1 MHLFKREFKA
11 LCNDPWQLAVTTYV
25 PLFFML
31 CLWWIFS
38 AAIPERLPVAVVDYD
53 NSTMSRQLIRHL
65 DASPAIDVINFAKT
79 SSAQK
84 AMQNAKVFALVTFPH
99 DLKRDLLTHGQP
111 TIDIRYNAQLL
122 LVGKLLSSEIN
133 KSLADE
139 LHHLSKLKQLL
150 SGVSS
155 HQAGININPVR
166 SQITPLYNSSKNY
179 VAFLIPPM
187 AFALLQLIAMIS
199 FINSINYEFRHDTT
213 AIWKSLGIW
222 KVLGCKISFYTS
234 IMLLHGAF
242 IYSLLYYFIGFHNN
256 GEVLTLL
263 LALTVMLLAV
273 WLIVL
278 FLFFLLKDGVRVTS
292 IGSSWLA
299 PAFGFMGVTFPV
311 QSMPQFAQYYRSIM
325 PSSHYIDTH
334 VKVANHGQNIWDTLL
349 GFSSYL
355 GFLVLVPIIILL
367 INKYFSALQD
377 TTKNESS
384 IEATQ

>member
-1 MHLFKREFKA
+1 MHLFKREFNA

-38 AAIPERLPVAVVDYD
+38 AAVPERLHVGVVDYD

-65 DASPAIDVINFAKT
+65 DASPAIDLISYAKT

-84 AMQNAKVFALVTFPH
+84 AMQNAKVFAVVTFPH
-99 DLKRDLLTHGQP
+99 NLKRDLMTHQQP
-111 TIDIRYNAQLL
+111 TIDIRYNSQLL

-139 LHHLSKLKQLL
+139 LHHLSKIKQLL
-150 SGVSS
+150 AGVSS
-155 HQAGININPVR
+155 HQANININPVR

-187 AFALLQLIAMIS
+187 CFALLQLIAMIA
-199 FINSINYEFRHDTT
+199 FINSINYEFRHNTT
-213 AIWKSLGIW
+213 ATWKSLGIW
-222 KVLGCKISFYTS
+222 KVLFCKISLYTS

-256 GEVLTLL
+256 GEVFTLL
-263 LALTVMLLAV
+263 IALTVMLLAV

-292 IGSSWLA
+292 IASSWLA

-311 QSMPQFAQYYRSIM
+311 QSMPAFAQYYRSIM

-334 VKVANHGQNIWDTLL
+334 VKVANHGQSMWEMLL
-349 GFSSYL
+349 GLSSYI
-355 GFLVLVPIIILL
+355 GFLILVPLIIVLV
-367 INKYFSALQD
+367 NKYFSALKD
-377 TTKNESS
+377 TSS
-384 IEATQ
+384 KDADVEVAQ